1 MFNVEEKLLIQEL
14 LARSAYGYDERDL
27 ELLASCFS
35 EDAEMTMC
43 IAGGDVVGPFKG
55 RDQLRKMFENA
66 MNGQQDIR
74 RHVISNI
81 FFGELE
87 GAPVVY
93 SNLTLLATENGDT
106 SLISSGIYTDHV
118 ELSQS
123 GWVIKKR
130 HLDLDSSY

>member
-1 MFNVEEKLLIQEL
+1 MLNVEEKLLIHEL

-66 MNGQQDIR
+66 MSGQQDVR

-81 FFGELE
+81 FFSELE
-87 GAPVVY
+87 GASVVY

-106 SLISSGIYTDHV
+106 RLITAGIYTDHV
-118 ELSQS
+118 EFSQS
-123 GWVIKKR
+123 EWVIKKR
-130 HLDLDSSY
+130 HLDLDSGY

>member
-1 MFNVEEKLLIQEL
+1 MFNVEEKLLIHEL

-55 RDQLRKMFENA
+55 RNQLRKMFENA
-66 MNGQQDIR
+66 MSGQQDVR

-81 FFGELE
+81 FFSELE
-87 GAPVVY
+87 GASVVY
-93 SNLTLLATENGDT
+93 SNLTLLATENDDT
-106 SLISSGIYTDHV
+106 RLITAGIYTDHV
-118 ELSQS
+118 ELNQS

-130 HLDLDSSY
+130 HLDLDSGY

>member
-1 MFNVEEKLLIQEL
+1 
-14 LARSAYGYDERDL
+14 
-27 ELLASCFS
+27 
-35 EDAEMTMC
+35 MC
-43 IAGGDVVGPFKG
+43 ISGGDVVGPFKG

-81 FFGELE
+81 FFSELE
-87 GAPVVY
+87 GAPIVY

-123 GWVIKKR
+123 GWVIKNR

>member
-1 MFNVEEKLLIQEL
+1 VFNVEEKLLIHEL

-27 ELLASCFS
+27 GLLASCFS

-66 MNGQQDIR
+66 MSGQQDVR

-81 FFGELE
+81 FFSELE
-87 GAPVVY
+87 GAAVVY
-93 SNLTLLATENGDT
+93 SNLTLLATENGNT
-106 SLISSGIYTDHV
+106 RLVTAGIYTDHV

-130 HLDLDSSY
+130 HLDLDGSY

>member
-1 MFNVEEKLLIQEL
+1 MFNVEEKLLIHEL

-27 ELLASCFS
+27 GLLASCFS

-66 MNGQQDIR
+66 MSGQQDVR

-81 FFGELE
+81 FFSKLD

-106 SLISSGIYTDHV
+106 SLITAGIYTDHV
-118 ELSQS
+118 ELCQS